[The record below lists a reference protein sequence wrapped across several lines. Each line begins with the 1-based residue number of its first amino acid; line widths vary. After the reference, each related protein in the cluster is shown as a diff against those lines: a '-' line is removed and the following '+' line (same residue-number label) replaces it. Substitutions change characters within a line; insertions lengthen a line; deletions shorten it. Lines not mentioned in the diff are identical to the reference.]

1 MKWER
6 DRWLITHF
14 YPARDAAEMTM
25 PEFLSAL
32 ENISY
37 AVKELR
43 PKDPKEIVAEIAEET
58 AERFKK
64 GREVRKRA
72 TEGC

>member
-1 MKWER
+1 VKWER

-32 ENISY
+32 ENIFRTQ
-37 AVKELR
+37 KELL

-58 AERFKK
+58 AEKFKR
-64 GREVRKRA
+64 GRAARQRLL
-72 TEGC
+72 EGG